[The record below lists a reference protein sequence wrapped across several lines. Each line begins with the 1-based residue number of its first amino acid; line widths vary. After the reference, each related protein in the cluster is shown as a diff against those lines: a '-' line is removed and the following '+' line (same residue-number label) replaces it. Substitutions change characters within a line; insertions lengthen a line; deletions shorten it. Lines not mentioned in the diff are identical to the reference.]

1 VGGAA
6 TATDPTTGD
15 LTVRVDGAAP
25 GGTYFVRVEGA
36 SGDVFGVGRYWLGVA
51 RGTGNVSF
59 GDTFIRDGGTNDAAA
74 AATVLTS
81 TQTGL
86 SFTGNDFAYNG
97 VLEGRTD
104 LDYYAVQAPTTTD
117 GADVVMVVRLN
128 SLQTGHVAPALAV

>member
-1 VGGAA
+1 RDGSDADTYSFVNPAWSGSFRFQLKTSGVSLLVARLSVFDAAGNLVGAA

-86 SFTGNDFAYNG
+86 SFTG
-97 VLEGRTD
+97 
-104 LDYYAVQAPTTTD
+104 
-117 GADVVMVVRLN
+117 
-128 SLQTGHVAPALAV
+128 